1 MNSTQIITFL
11 NSLTVGEVESIAAK
25 LDEAMTACR
34 ELGQE
39 DLAERLGQA
48 REALR
53 KADVKAYRKHVEA
66 VVSKLG
72 HVK

>member
-1 MNSTQIITFL
+1 MNSTQLITFL

-25 LDEAMTACR
+25 LGEAETACK

-39 DLAERLGQA
+39 DLADRLGQA

-53 KADVKAYRKHVEA
+53 KADVQTFRKNVES